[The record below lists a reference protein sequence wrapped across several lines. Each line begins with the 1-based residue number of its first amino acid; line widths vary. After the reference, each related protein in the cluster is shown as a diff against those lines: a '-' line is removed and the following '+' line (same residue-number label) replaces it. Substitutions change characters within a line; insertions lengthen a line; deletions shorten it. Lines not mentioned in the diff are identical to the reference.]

1 MSDVG
6 QLEFDFG
13 LPKDKVPDN
22 IILFPKIPM
31 KRNNQRA
38 QLDARRQEMMRQQ
51 HNQAYVQAIVEELT
65 ESMLLRL
72 REENINITT
81 KEFLSDYKLSLEAL
95 KSMVLRVVHMKH
107 PLQQRVDRA
116 VQTKGEGKDIYAITI
131 DYKKF

>member
-1 MSDVG
+1 
-6 QLEFDFG
+6 
-13 LPKDKVPDN
+13 
-22 IILFPKIPM
+22 M

-131 DYKKF
+131 DYNKF